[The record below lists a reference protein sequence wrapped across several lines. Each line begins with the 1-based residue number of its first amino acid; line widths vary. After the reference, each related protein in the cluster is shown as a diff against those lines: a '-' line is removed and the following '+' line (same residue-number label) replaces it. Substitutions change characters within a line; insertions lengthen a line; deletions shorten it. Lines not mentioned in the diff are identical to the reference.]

1 MKKVLLFVTA
11 ICCVISTAI
20 AQDALPKDNGTLK
33 YYTEPRYRESESH
46 PLRIAAYI
54 LHPIGWVLREGIIR
68 PIDYLISSSETSR
81 SVFGY
86 REPFDYRDSSSCFNT
101 YTDYSDCNK
110 IPPYNYNK
118 GSRIELGHNDTHEQN
133 YAYNENSCEN
143 GGCNATAVREIYVP
157 DVNFDFNKRS
167 LNTLGKGKAR
177 VIANML
183 KEKPGVNV
191 VLNGHTD
198 YIGSDSYNK
207 QLGMDRAKAV
217 RDELVSLGVPA
228 DRISTVSFGKT
239 RPVLSDNDAPSRA
252 VNRRVEVSF

>member
-20 AQDALPKDNGTLK
+20 AQDALPKDNGTVK

-133 YAYNENSCEN
+133 YAYNKNSCEN

-157 DVNFDFNKRS
+157 DVNFD
-167 LNTLGKGKAR
+167 
-177 VIANML
+177 
-183 KEKPGVNV
+183 
-191 VLNGHTD
+191 
-198 YIGSDSYNK
+198 YNK